1 MSCLKF
7 STFSEKHEAN
17 KNKYGLKITVYKML
31 LWEANGVRTSPFKA
45 PRFGPRPVIW
55 VAL

>member
-45 PRFGPRPVIW
+45 PRFGPRPVI
-55 VAL
+55 